1 MRSVCRVAFG
11 AARRGASKAAG
22 PVSLV
27 LRLRPSVRILGVGVR
42 RGVVADRRTTRA
54 FSGILYDDT
63 ARNAPRLLQFRH
75 TPGLERMNRASQ
87 PVRRTEA
94 GPGAR
99 LPRFGAGGTPQG
111 GSPKSI
117 PPGRAWLWFAVALL
131 LNFLL
136 ARYLLP
142 GAAPVT
148 VPYTFFKEEVGKGN
162 VEAIYSRGET
172 MTGRFRGAVTY
183 PPPESN
189 AAANAK
195 APQPREPGVPRRA
208 APRTGTTFETT
219 VPSWVGPGLEQ
230 FLIEH
235 NVEISAEPIAEGGG
249 PLSTLLF
256 GFGPALLLIAFYV
269 WLFRRTAQ
277 QGGGLGGGLLG
288 IGKSRARRYDQ
299 ESDTK
304 VTFDDVAGI
313 DEAENELVEIVDFL
327 KDPPKYTR
335 LGGTAPKG
343 VLLVGAPGTGK
354 TLLAKAV
361 AGEAGVPF
369 FSMSAAEFV
378 EMIVGVG
385 AARVRDLF
393 KQARENA
400 PAIIFIDELDA
411 IGRARGPTAIGGAS
425 EQEQTLNQ
433 ILTEMDGFSSR
444 EGIIVLAATNQP
456 DVLDRALLRP
466 GRFDRRVV
474 VNLPD
479 KAGREAILKVHTR
492 KVPLA
497 PGASLSDMAAATP
510 GFSGAEL
517 KNLVNEAV
525 LLAARRNQDK
535 VRQADFMDAL
545 EKIVL
550 GPERPILLTR
560 EDRERIAYHEGGHA
574 ILGLVVPGADPVN
587 RVTIVPR
594 GMALGVTYQRPQTD
608 RYNYPEAYLR
618 ARIVG
623 MLGGRAA
630 EEVIYGTRTTGA
642 ENDIEQATQLARNMV
657 TRWGMSEEL
666 GLVQLAQR
674 QNPYTGVAGAFAGEK
689 PFGERTAEAIDD
701 EVQRIIGDCH
711 EQAKS
716 LLRERRREL
725 DALVQALLE
734 RETLDQ
740 AEILA
745 VTGLPAPPE
754 SPAERANEAVAVAQR
769 S

>member
-1 MRSVCRVAFG
+1 M
-11 AARRGASKAAG
+11 AARRTNGA
-22 PVSLV
+22 P
-27 LRLRPSVRILGVGVR
+27 RSVRRI
-42 RGVVADRRTTRA
+42 DRNPTPP
-54 FSGILYDDT
+54 S
-63 ARNAPRLLQFRH
+63 PR
-75 TPGLERMNRASQ
+75 PPNR
-87 PVRRTEA
+87 
-94 GPGAR
+94 
-99 LPRFGAGGTPQG
+99 
-111 GSPKSI
+111 I
-117 PPGRAWLWFAVALL
+117 PPRRAWMWFAIALI
-131 LNFLL
+131 LNFIL

-142 GAAPVT
+142 AGETPLT
-148 VPYTFFKEEVGKGN
+148 VPYTLFREQVEKNN
-162 VEAIYSRGET
+162 VKAIYSRGES
-172 MTGRFRGAVTY
+172 MTGRFATPVTF
-183 PPPESN
+183 PPPETGN
-189 AAANAK
+189 TPKAAAVPPPK
-195 APQPREPGVPRRA
+195 ARGIPRSGP
-208 APRTGTTFETT
+208 PRTSTIFATT
-219 VPSWVGPGLEQ
+219 VPAFAGHDLEK
-230 FLIEH
+230 LLLDH
-235 NVEISAEPIAEGGG
+235 NVEISAEPIAEASS

-277 QGGGLGGGLLG
+277 QGGGLGGGILG

-299 ESDTK
+299 ESDAK

-327 KDPPKYTR
+327 RDPPKYTR

-479 KAGREAILKVHTR
+479 RKGREAILGVHTR
-492 KVPLA
+492 RVPLA
-497 PGASLSDMAAATP
+497 DDVKPGDLAAATP

-517 KNLVNEAV
+517 KNLVNEAA
-525 LLAARRNQDK
+525 LLAARRNENS
-535 VRQADFMDAL
+535 VRQQDFLDAL

-550 GPERPILLTR
+550 GPARPILLSHT
-560 EDRERIAYHEGGHA
+560 DRERIAYHEGGHA
-574 ILGLVVPGADPVN
+574 ILGLVVPGADPVH

-594 GMALGVTYQRPQTD
+594 GQALGVTYQRPDSD
-608 RYNYPEAYLR
+608 RYNYPESYLR

-630 EEVIYGTRTTGA
+630 EELVYGTKTTGA
-642 ENDIEQATQLARNMV
+642 ESDIEQATGLARRMV
-657 TRWGMSEEL
+657 TRWGMSERI
-666 GLVQLAQR
+666 GMVQLAPR
-674 QNPYTGVAGAFAGEK
+674 DNPYLAGHEGYMGSK
-689 PFGERTAEAIDD
+689 PFSEQTAETIDE
-701 EVQRIIGDCH
+701 EVRRIIGESHQDALRLLGQH
-711 EQAKS
+711 RKS
-716 LLRERRREL
+716 LN
-725 DALVQALLE
+725 ALAKALLD
-734 RETLDQ
+734 RETLNEG
-740 AEILA
+740 EILE
-745 VTGLPAPPE
+745 VTGLTRAPPVE
-754 SPAERANEAVAVAQR
+754 GGVSPLTGDTPAN
-769 S
+769 SLPPD